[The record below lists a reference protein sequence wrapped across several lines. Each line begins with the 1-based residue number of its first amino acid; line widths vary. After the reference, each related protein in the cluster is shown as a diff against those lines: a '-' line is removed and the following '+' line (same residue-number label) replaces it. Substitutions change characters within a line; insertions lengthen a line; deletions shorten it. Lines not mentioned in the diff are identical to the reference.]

1 MCQMQCVRCD
11 VWNAIYNYYSIVLY
25 YCTNQLFS
33 TWLFIHWTDFKNLWS
48 CMPQWLFCIIYNIIL
63 LIFYFY
69 CDLLSKSQ
77 CVTHTIA
84 WTTRKIKLSLH
95 NVFICVSIS
104 RPDLAWYLVVNPYM
118 LEGWSNKCLGWWNF
132 KHIPCI
138 FKAYLK
144 FISDIFLAT
153 LTLIFFI
160 HMNLGK
166 IIPPSF
172 QHCQCSHH

>member
-1 MCQMQCVRCD
+1 
-11 VWNAIYNYYSIVLY
+11 
-25 YCTNQLFS
+25 
-33 TWLFIHWTDFKNLWS
+33 
-48 CMPQWLFCIIYNIIL
+48 MPQWLFCIIYNIIL

-172 QHCQCSHH
+172 QHCQVERSYITSSTFDQFWTPPLRHQDYHGSGPPTPPKMMM